1 MKPLL
6 ILWQR
11 LVSQGKTCDRCNA
24 TYQEITAA
32 VEKLK
37 QSLAP
42 LGIEPTLQI
51 RELDERTFKANPSES
66 NRIWIAGKP
75 MEEWVG
81 ARIGSSP
88 CCSVCGTSECRTVE
102 VEGTIFE
109 TVPEALFLQAAMRAV
124 SELLGPAKVAGST
137 EDASK
142 SGCGCDSKKTCAPKK
157 EENKVSSCC

>member
-11 LVSQGKTCDRCNA
+11 LVSQGKTCDRCNS
-24 TYQEITAA
+24 TYQEITVA

-42 LGIEPTLQI
+42 LGIEPKLQI

-88 CCSVCGTSECRTVE
+88 CCSVCGTLECRTVE
-102 VEGTIFE
+102 VEGTVFE
-109 TVPEALFLQAAMRAV
+109 TVPEALFLKAAMRAV
-124 SELLGPAKVAGST
+124 AELLGPEKVARSAI
-137 EDASK
+137 DLSK
-142 SGCGCDSKKTCAPKK
+142 SGYRCDSSEKCAPMKEVKK
-157 EENKVSSCC
+157 VASCC